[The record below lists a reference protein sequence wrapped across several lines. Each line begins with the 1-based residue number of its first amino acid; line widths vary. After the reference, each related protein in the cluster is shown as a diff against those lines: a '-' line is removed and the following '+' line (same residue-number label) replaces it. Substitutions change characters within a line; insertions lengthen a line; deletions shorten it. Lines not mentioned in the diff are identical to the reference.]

1 MNFILIGKCIVVDT
15 DVVNGVTRSR
25 QSVITRVIILFLWHD
40 VIHWITAT
48 SYDRSTTYM
57 GSKAPTGPNIYY
69 DNNDDN
75 NNNNKEIIIILIL
88 MFEFVQT
95 VYSD

>member
-1 MNFILIGKCIVVDT
+1 
-15 DVVNGVTRSR
+15 
-25 QSVITRVIILFLWHD
+25 
-40 VIHWITAT
+40 
-48 SYDRSTTYM
+48 M

>member
-1 MNFILIGKCIVVDT
+1 
-15 DVVNGVTRSR
+15 
-25 QSVITRVIILFLWHD
+25 
-40 VIHWITAT
+40 
-48 SYDRSTTYM
+48 M
-57 GSKAPTGPNIYY
+57 GAKAPTGPNIYY